1 MKLGIVGL
9 GKMGSNMGRR
19 LINDGHEVVAFDL
32 NDDAVEQIREHG
44 ATGVSSLEDLHYK
57 LDSPAMIW
65 MMIPQGDPVDQTID
79 KLLPKLAKDDI
90 LIDGGNSYYKDTLR
104 RAENLS
110 DHDMHYVDV
119 GISGGVWGLQEG
131 YSMMI
136 GGEKE
141 VVEFLEPIFKT
152 LAPGPEKGWGHVGKT
167 GAGHFVKMVHNGIE
181 YGVMEAYAEGF
192 SVLDAKEDFDLDL
205 HNVAEIWR
213 FGSVIRSW
221 LLDLTAD
228 ALKKSQDM
236 DDIAPYVADSGEG
249 RWTVEEAIDLAV
261 PTPIIA
267 DSLFR
272 RFSSRGQDDF
282 ANKLLAAMR
291 DEFGGHAVKEEE

>member
-44 ATGVSSLEDLHYK
+44 ATGVKSLEDLHYK

-167 GAGHFVKMVHNGIE
+167 GAGHFVKMMHNGIE